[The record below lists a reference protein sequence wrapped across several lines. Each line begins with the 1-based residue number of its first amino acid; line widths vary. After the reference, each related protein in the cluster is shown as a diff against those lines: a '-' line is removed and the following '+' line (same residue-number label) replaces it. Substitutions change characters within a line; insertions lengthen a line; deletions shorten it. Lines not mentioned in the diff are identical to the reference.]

1 MQMRNCLLP
10 ASGFRVNVD
19 NRYPVEEEGRV
30 PLMRSRDSF
39 WKRWRIVLSSSSPDC
54 LARALPSFWICS
66 IATLCHLPSV
76 SAARGMK
83 LMPCCLQGSPDLA
96 TFLLKYPPR
105 A

>member
-19 NRYPVEEEGRV
+19 NRLRRKAEF

-66 IATLCHLPSV
+66 IATLCHPPSV
-76 SAARGMK
+76 SARFK
-83 LMPCCLQGSPDLA
+83 VQGSPDLA